1 MAKKRNTTEI
11 TPLLGNHPI
20 PISTLPPTRHATRKN
35 TESAHPLNLLR
46 EEIQASFPP
55 SPNSYSALRSAPPPH
70 QSNCCSP
77 LSAGSIGPTP
87 RACLVQWYDLHKH
100 ASGNACPA
108 PASGGG
114 TALPQRVF
122 SPPGDGYG
130 GVVSDFGGVDAGGGD
145 PRVVYLSRCQ
155 SMCCLGGHSWRRTC
169 RTERARI
176 GVLARCRI
184 HTRGLVLYCIVLCV
198 DCKIRHHVP
207 AHRGII
213 TWKVV
218 NCQSVKS

>member
-20 PISTLPPTRHATRKN
+20 PISTLPRTRHATRKN

-130 GVVSDFGGVDAGGGD
+130 GVVSDFGGVDAGGRGPPSRLLVTLPIYVLPWRAFLEAD
-145 PRVVYLSRCQ
+145 MSYGEGADWRFGALSYTY
-155 SMCCLGGHSWRRTC
+155 SGTC
-169 RTERARI
+169 I
-176 GVLARCRI
+176 
-184 HTRGLVLYCIVLCV
+184 VLYCIVCRL
-198 DCKIRHHVP
+198 
-207 AHRGII
+207 
-213 TWKVV
+213 
-218 NCQSVKS
+218 

>member
-20 PISTLPPTRHATRKN
+20 PISTLPRTRHATRKN

-130 GVVSDFGGVDAGGGD
+130 GVVSDFGGVDSNDIFA
-145 PRVVYLSRCQ
+145 LNQCQ
-155 SMCCLGGHSWRRTC
+155 CFLKHIVLTLHINRPKTMNPTSSSIIEICLGAYAKLLKAIYWSFMGQHKLK
-169 RTERARI
+169 
-176 GVLARCRI
+176 VL
-184 HTRGLVLYCIVLCV
+184 TLVQVHNFSMLIWL
-198 DCKIRHHVP
+198 I
-207 AHRGII
+207 AM
-213 TWKVV
+213 V
-218 NCQSVKS
+218 N